1 MMVVIFMVVA
11 LVFDVG
17 GYLTST
23 DAERAM
29 HNEARQ
35 RQVDTCLEHTND
47 YSPEAEECTDMYGR

>member
-1 MMVVIFMVVA
+1 MMVIAFVVMLAIFE
-11 LVFDVG
+11 FG
-17 GYLTST
+17 GYVSST

-35 RQVDTCLEHTND
+35 RQVDTCLEHTID